1 MTKTQIKYFLLYEHT
16 TYLKW
21 YDGNV
26 SVAGGVSDNTVA
38 TTSRSLDDMAAVVSR
53 IDRNDNAQRIV
64 FACLFSATKF
74 NLCCSSVAYREV

>member
-1 MTKTQIKYFLLYEHT
+1 MTKTQIKYFLLYVHT
-16 TYLKW
+16 TYLKR

-53 IDRNDNAQRIV
+53 IDNAQRIV

>member
-1 MTKTQIKYFLLYEHT
+1 MCTHNI
-16 TYLKW
+16 LKEIRRQC
-21 YDGNV
+21 
-26 SVAGGVSDNTVA
+26 VSDNTVA